1 MNKEYSREEA
11 MKTIARVNKKYNEN
25 VEQKHQSRID
35 KTYEK
40 LSKAQ
45 DLVVGTKLEDMYFDY
60 LYYQMKPMEDGY
72 DIDIDDLIGLQKS
85 ANAIIEMVELSKEVK
100 HIFG

>member
-1 MNKEYSREEA
+1 MNKEYSRQEA
-11 MKTIARVNKKYNEN
+11 MKSIARINKKYNEDAK
-25 VEQKHQSRID
+25 QKHQSRID
-35 KTYEK
+35 KTYNK

-45 DLVVGTKLEDMYFDY
+45 NMVVGTKLEDMYFDY